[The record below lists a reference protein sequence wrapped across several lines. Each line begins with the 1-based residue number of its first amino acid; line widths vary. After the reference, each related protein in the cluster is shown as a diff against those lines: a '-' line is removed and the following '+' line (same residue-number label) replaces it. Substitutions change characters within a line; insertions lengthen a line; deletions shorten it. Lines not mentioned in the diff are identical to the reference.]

1 MSLVRRIGLAA
12 GPLLALAFYL
22 ALPARYADA
31 AGAVVEFSPS
41 GRATV
46 GMMAWMAAWWMTE
59 AVEIEVTALLPV
71 LAFPLLGILPLPET
85 AANYASDVI
94 FLFLGGFVLALSI
107 QRWGLDRRL
116 AFLTLRMAGSRPDR
130 IVAGCMGV
138 TAFISMWVS
147 NTATAAMMTPIALSV
162 AELASRRRCGE
173 GLAGIAGAPEEDA
186 DVRNFTMALL
196 LSVAYASSI
205 GGLGTIIGSPP
216 NGILVRFLEQAHGI
230 RIPFTTW
237 MALGV
242 PVLLVFLP
250 VTWWMTTRLLFP
262 TRIREI
268 EGGRRFAEEEYRK
281 LGKLNAGERAT
292 LIVFCA
298 AVFLWM
304 FRPLLAEIRA
314 AGLSPFR
321 HLSDTSVAVGAALAL
336 FLFPVD
342 RAKGLFAADWSTAV
356 RLPWGVLLLFG
367 GGLALAD
374 AVVSN
379 GVAAF
384 LTSRARGLGGLPPV
398 LVVAGLVTATVF
410 LSEITSNTAQVATM
424 LPILSA
430 LAPALGVPAPL
441 LLVACTFGASLAFM
455 MPVGTPPNAI
465 VFGTG
470 LVPLPRM
477 LRAGIWL
484 NAAGI
489 VVVTVLAW
497 LWLGPLLGVRVGS
510 RGGMWYLP
518 G

>member
-1 MSLVRRIGLAA
+1 
-12 GPLLALAFYL
+12 
-22 ALPARYADA
+22 
-31 AGAVVEFSPS
+31 
-41 GRATV
+41 
-46 GMMAWMAAWWMTE
+46 
-59 AVEIEVTALLPV
+59 
-71 LAFPLLGILPLPET
+71 
-85 AANYASDVI
+85 
-94 FLFLGGFVLALSI
+94 
-107 QRWGLDRRL
+107 
-116 AFLTLRMAGSRPDR
+116 
-130 IVAGCMGV
+130 
-138 TAFISMWVS
+138 MWVS

-173 GLAGIAGAPEEDA
+173 GLAGIAGTPEEDA
-186 DVRNFTMALL
+186 DARNFTMALL

-250 VTWWMTTRLLFP
+250 ITWWVTTRLLFP

-374 AVVSN
+374 AVDSN

-430 LAPALGVPAPL
+430 LAPALGVPPPL

-484 NAAGI
+484 NVAGI
-489 VVVTVLAW
+489 VVVTALAW

-510 RGGMWYLP
+510 RSGMWYLP